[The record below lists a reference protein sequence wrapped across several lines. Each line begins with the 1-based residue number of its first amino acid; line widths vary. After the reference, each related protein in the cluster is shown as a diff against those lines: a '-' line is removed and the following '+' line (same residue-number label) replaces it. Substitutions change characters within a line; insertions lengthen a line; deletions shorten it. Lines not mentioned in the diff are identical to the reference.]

1 MARLRPVLAKLAD
14 RRSGAQRRPPRAP
27 IGRLELEY
35 LAAIMLDD
43 LRNGRDL
50 SASTSSAVTVPLPTW
65 VTIAYNARQLVPVM
79 VARQPDLDPVP
90 RAWLA
95 QRFSQFLFQQGL
107 GSVLDMWGNEQG
119 LAHPSEADFLGH
131 LRLYVG
137 TLSFGLACDVASA
150 VGGLDDDS
158 AASCA
163 APRHGAGRGP
173 APAGA
178 GAGIAARA
186 GRAGLGRTAGALAA
200 RGRSGAFWRAGAV
213 RLRSAPCTRPKRLRL
228 RWPKRVPRIFQHH

>member
-1 MARLRPVLAKLAD
+1 MLIEDLGHNAARHAPLL
-14 RRSGAQRRPPRAP
+14 GA
-27 IGRLELEY
+27 LELEY

-158 AASCA
+158 AGVLRRAK
-163 APRHGAGRGP
+163 HGAGRGP

-213 RLRSAPCTRPKRLRL
+213 RLRARRAHGRSGCAFAGRHVFHAFSNTIETPAFGEK
-228 RWPKRVPRIFQHH
+228 H